1 MKSRI
6 AKALLLAA
14 IAMPLSGCPTAS
26 IDLGLWYFWIKIDGE
41 LGVFY
46 SIVLLPDGETEPAGP
61 PYENSDPLEGAV
73 TWSQFGSR
81 LTITQEVDSST
92 TYRLRG
98 DIESTTKV
106 SDGTLSQIGGGA
118 TGQWFANKN
127 LLTSP

>member
-1 MKSRI
+1 MKMRI
-6 AKALLLAA
+6 ARIMLLVTVV
-14 IAMPLSGCPTAS
+14 ITMSGCPTTS
-26 IDLGLWYFWIKIDGE
+26 IELGLWYLWIKIDGE

-46 SIVLLPDGETEPAGP
+46 SIVLLPDGETELPDP
-61 PYENSDPLEGAV
+61 PFENSDPLEGTV

-98 DIESTTKV
+98 DIESITKI